1 MKWWLY
7 MSFLLNVLLIIML
20 IYLKRNRDWF
30 MKSYYELASFV
41 LKARREGKL
50 WNYQQEDWPQ
60 SLLSVVSLET
70 VLQFW
75 SEVYKKSALK
85 QDTNI
90 AYKL

>member
-1 MKWWLY
+1 MTKEEQVEIIKFKIKHGIMKWWLY

-50 WNYQQEDWPQ
+50 WYYQQE
-60 SLLSVVSLET
+60 
-70 VLQFW
+70 
-75 SEVYKKSALK
+75 
-85 QDTNI
+85 
-90 AYKL
+90 AY